1 MAASPAADLT
11 RIANENYH
19 KGYEFGYKKIE
30 GRPRS
35 QMRDF
40 YEDKRNNSEQD
51 LEDWHAFEDGLAQ
64 GDNDREA
71 GWKNRVEAHIAGEH
85 YFDRPPK
92 GRRGVINQGG
102 RKTRKQKKH
111 SKKSRKH
118 RK

>member
-1 MAASPAADLT
+1 MAASPTEDPT
-11 RIANENYH
+11 RIANEQYH

-40 YEDKRNNSEQD
+40 YEDKRNNSAKD
-51 LEDWHAFEDGLAQ
+51 FEDWHAFEDGLEQ

-71 GWKNRVEAHIAGEH
+71 GWGNRVEAYKAGEH
-85 YFDRPPK
+85 YFNRPPK
-92 GRRGVINQGG
+92 GRRVINQGG